1 MISTCLNPACRA
13 PFSHV
18 RDGRIFS
25 VDCALVHAEHRNLQ
39 HQEEQYWLC
48 GTCSQSL
55 KVVIENGRITT
66 APIEVETAS
75 LAG

>member
-1 MISTCLNPACRA
+1 MLSNCVNSACRV
-13 PFSHV
+13 PFSHA

-25 VDCALVHAEHRNLQ
+25 VNHDLEASGSKEPRHLT
-39 HQEEQYWLC
+39 EQYWLC

-66 APIEVETAS
+66 VPIDVETAS
-75 LAG
+75 LTG